1 MQYKMKVYSDGSK
14 KGRGEGSGVAIFAD
28 GSLTHQLRYKLVEKC
43 SNNEA
48 EQHAIVKALKKLR
61 KMQTTQRSH
70 RTAPNHTDSRITL
83 EAIANPRKYQSLVES
98 IRKEIRILFSGMG
111 AATIFGAKQ
120 VQDIYTIF
128 DFFSLYY
135 ML

>member
-1 MQYKMKVYSDGSK
+1 M
-14 KGRGEGSGVAIFAD
+14 
-28 GSLTHQLRYKLVEKC
+28 
-43 SNNEA
+43 
-48 EQHAIVKALKKLR
+48 KALKKLR
-61 KMQTTQRSH
+61 KKQTTQRSH

-83 EAIANPRKYQSLVES
+83 ETIAKPRNHQSFVES

-135 ML
+135 IILYYIILYYIILYYIISYIMVRHLSHNVQRHEQRRTQLGIVHQNAYS